1 MNVEVYWSHS
11 FLPELIRPDGLVF
24 DFGVNDGGFSRVVAP
39 RCRTVIGFEPDP
51 TWHDRLAL
59 PANVRVIAKALAA
72 HAGHHRFHVNAQKCS
87 SMHFADI
94 AATTVEV
101 EAVTFGEALALESG
115 RIDLVKMDIEGEEVA
130 VLLDAPADLFTR
142 VAQMTVEFHD
152 FINPGQLPDIRR
164 AIARMADLGFDAVCF
179 SFRSYGDV
187 LFINRRLVPL
197 SPIQWAWM
205 IARFKYLRGAARAAG
220 RLVGA

>member
-1 MNVEVYWSHS
+1 MNVQVYWSHS

-24 DFGVNDGGFSRVVAP
+24 DFGVNDGGFSRVVAS
-39 RCRTVIGFEPDP
+39 RCRAVIGFEPDP
-51 TWHDRLAL
+51 AWRDRLTL

-72 HAGHHRFHVNAQKCS
+72 HAGPHAFHVSADQCS
-87 SMHFADI
+87 SMHFAGT
-94 AATTVEV
+94 ASTTVEV
-101 EAVTFGEALALESG
+101 EAITLGEALAQESG

-142 VAQMTVEFHD
+142 VVQMTVEFHD
-152 FINPGQLPDIRR
+152 FLNPEQLPDIRR
-164 AIARMADLGFDAVCF
+164 AIARMADIGFDAVCF

-187 LFINRRLVPL
+187 LFINRQLAPL
-197 SPIQWAWM
+197 SPIQRAWM
-205 IARFKYLRGAARAAG
+205 IARFKYLRGAARVAG